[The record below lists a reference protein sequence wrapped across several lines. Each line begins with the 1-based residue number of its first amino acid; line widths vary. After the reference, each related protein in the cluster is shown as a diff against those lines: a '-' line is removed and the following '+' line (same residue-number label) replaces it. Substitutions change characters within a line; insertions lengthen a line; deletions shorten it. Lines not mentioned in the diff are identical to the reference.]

1 MGTLK
6 ASTAYLSWKEET
18 DYNETPTAEAQTE
31 VFGLLRDKIPLP
43 DPKRA
48 YEIYRVAGS
57 ASRVPT
63 GVDRNEIV
71 FEGSIPFTLQHG
83 KALVFGLG
91 KSVKTGTSP
100 PFTHTIQTADELP
113 SFVVEATIGDGTTNY
128 LRYYT
133 GVKVNRMTLEGTE
146 KGVIKAT
153 LDVLAAKGYKSTNT
167 PSTVVPLDI
176 KPYQFHQT
184 STNLTLWGT
193 PFARVKNWSLT
204 VDNHLEQSWYW
215 QNENADY
222 PYELDENEQ
231 TVEMKATIVPT
242 SLDIFDHI
250 GAETEFD
257 IDFKISR
264 GTSDSIEIKNAA
276 GYTCFM
282 PEAPHPIPEKGK
294 MEVDVLIKMRSLEII
309 VVDAISAYPNETGP

>member
-6 ASTAYLSWKEET
+6 ASAAYLSWKEEAA
-18 DYNETPTAEAQTE
+18 YNETPTAGAQTE
-31 VFGLLRDKIPLP
+31 VFGTLRDRVPLP
-43 DPKRA
+43 DPKRT
-48 YEIYRVAGS
+48 YDIYRVVGS
-57 ASRVPT
+57 ASRIPT
-63 GVDRNEIV
+63 GVDRNEVV

-91 KSVKTGTSP
+91 KSVKTGTGP
-100 PFTHTIQTADELP
+100 YTHTIQTDTSLP
-113 SFVVEATIGDGTTNY
+113 SMCVEARIGDGTTNY

-146 KGVIKAT
+146 KGVIKAV
-153 LDVLAAKGYKSTNT
+153 LDVLAANGEKTTNE
-167 PSTVVPLDI
+167 PSTVTLLAT

-184 STNLTLWGT
+184 STNLSLWST
-193 PFARVKNWSLT
+193 PFARVKKWSLT

-215 QNENADY
+215 QDTDGDH

-257 IDFKISR
+257 LDLKVTR
-264 GTSDSIEIKNAA
+264 GAGDTIEFKNATD
-276 GYTCFM
+276 YTCFI
-282 PEAPHPIPEKGK
+282 PEAPHPLPEKGK
-294 MEVDVLIKMRSLEII
+294 MEVDVLIKMRSLEIL
-309 VVDAISAYPNETGP
+309 VVDSILTYPNET